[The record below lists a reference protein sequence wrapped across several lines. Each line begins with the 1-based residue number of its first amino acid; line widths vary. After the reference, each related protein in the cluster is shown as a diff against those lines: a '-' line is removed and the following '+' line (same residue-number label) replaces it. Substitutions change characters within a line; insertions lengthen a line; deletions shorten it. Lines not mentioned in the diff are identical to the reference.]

1 MKQSSLISVHQ
12 TQRSQ
17 TPEKNLESGISV
29 KYNKQN
35 SEDGV
40 SGPIETV
47 AIIHENP
54 KHPLS
59 DLQENEIFSQIPVH
73 SRDTLHALEK

>member
-1 MKQSSLISVHQ
+1 MLKQNSLLSVNQ
-12 TQRSQ
+12 NRE
-17 TPEKNLESGISV
+17 TPEKNMESGISV
-29 KYNKQN
+29 QYKKQN

-40 SGPIETV
+40 GPVETV

-73 SRDTLHALEK
+73 SRDTLYALEK